1 MNIGRYIK
9 KIRKE
14 KGLTQEKLAE
24 LTGLCDKTIR
34 RIEKDEYYKET
45 DAIRK
50 IMKFLGIR
58 TSEIKSK
65 DNLVLNYKID
75 NNSLNDVF
83 KELGYNNSN
92 QIINEL
98 EKSISDAYTYI
109 EKEEYR
115 EALDIYLAV
124 SKIFKNEKIYLDVAN
139 LYYNLR
145 EYEEAIKV
153 ADIILDKKL
162 YKSEAMN
169 IKGTSLAELKRYN
182 EAIQIFETELSI
194 DESFINYYNLGV
206 IYYLSGNR
214 YKAIDYYK
222 KSLSI
227 NSEYPNSHLNISV
240 CYFDTMNYDLSL
252 YHINE
257 VLRLNPDS
265 YQAYGRK
272 GEYYRFFGDYDEAI
286 NYFKLCLIADPENYQ
301 ALLGISISLQMKDK
315 VIESIEYF
323 KRLFKL
329 YAGSIFA
336 KGKETVVIDLAY
348 RKTNIIKFEKINGS
362 IFKVFIKNKCL
373 SINLND
379 DGSLIYIGGVP
390 ISDDKVTILY
400 PTIGKVYRNKRE
412 YDKCIDNIKKAIN
425 LEQFF
430 DRPIYVEFEK
440 EIKVE
445 ITEQEECVLIEI
457 SFGDSYKIVSLT
469 DTKGNG
475 FRTFINLFNKYEQ
488 FRIQIEQPDD
498 IFIIDCVTNI
508 IINKL

>member
-1 MNIGRYIK
+1 M
-9 KIRKE
+9 
-14 KGLTQEKLAE
+14 
-24 LTGLCDKTIR
+24 
-34 RIEKDEYYKET
+34 
-45 DAIRK
+45 
-50 IMKFLGIR
+50 
-58 TSEIKSK
+58 
-65 DNLVLNYKID
+65 
-75 NNSLNDVF
+75 
-83 KELGYNNSN
+83 
-92 QIINEL
+92 
-98 EKSISDAYTYI
+98 
-109 EKEEYR
+109 
-115 EALDIYLAV
+115 
-124 SKIFKNEKIYLDVAN
+124 
-139 LYYNLR
+139 
-145 EYEEAIKV
+145 
-153 ADIILDKKL
+153 
-162 YKSEAMN
+162 
-169 IKGTSLAELKRYN
+169 
-182 EAIQIFETELSI
+182 
-194 DESFINYYNLGV
+194 
-206 IYYLSGNR
+206 
-214 YKAIDYYK
+214 
-222 KSLSI
+222 
-227 NSEYPNSHLNISV
+227 
-240 CYFDTMNYDLSL
+240 
-252 YHINE
+252 
-257 VLRLNPDS
+257 
-265 YQAYGRK
+265 
-272 GEYYRFFGDYDEAI
+272 
-286 NYFKLCLIADPENYQ
+286 
-301 ALLGISISLQMKDK
+301 
-315 VIESIEYF
+315 
-323 KRLFKL
+323 FKL

-336 KGKETVVIDLAY
+336 KGKETVVIDLGY